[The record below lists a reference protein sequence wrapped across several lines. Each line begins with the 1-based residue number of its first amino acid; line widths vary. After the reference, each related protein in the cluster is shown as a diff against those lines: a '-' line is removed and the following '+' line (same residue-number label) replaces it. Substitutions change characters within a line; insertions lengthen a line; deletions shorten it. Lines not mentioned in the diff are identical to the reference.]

1 MISIVDPE
9 QFKNVLRPTVY
20 AAAVDAL
27 RSRFNGGA
35 TSSERARGWSDDS
48 RHEGER
54 GADAL
59 AVEAVS
65 VSQHS

>member
-20 AAAVDAL
+20 AAGVDAL
-27 RSRFNGGA
+27 RSRFDGGA
-35 TSSERARGWSDDS
+35 TSSESAHSWLDEP
-48 RHEGER
+48 HEGEHR
-54 GADAL
+54 ADPL
-59 AVEAVS
+59 AVEAVN